1 MRDELPPRLLQRDV
15 FDNES
20 DRLDTQSREAWAKGY
35 EIAKM
40 HADVFNTEAGQ
51 KLLSHWVKIFVARA
65 IVRPGDDQFTAGIRE
80 GQADVVRQLLTQ
92 LEYARQGPP
101 GG

>member
-1 MRDELPPRLLQRDV
+1 MIDELSARLVQPGV
-15 FDNES
+15 FDSEPAQ
-20 DRLDTQSREAWAKGY
+20 DAQSREAWAKGY
-35 EIAKM
+35 EIAKL

-51 KLLSHWVKIFVARA
+51 KLMLYWIKVFVARA
-65 IVRPGDDQFTAGIRE
+65 IVRPGDDQFSAGIRE
-80 GQADVVRQLLTQ
+80 GQADVVRQALKQ